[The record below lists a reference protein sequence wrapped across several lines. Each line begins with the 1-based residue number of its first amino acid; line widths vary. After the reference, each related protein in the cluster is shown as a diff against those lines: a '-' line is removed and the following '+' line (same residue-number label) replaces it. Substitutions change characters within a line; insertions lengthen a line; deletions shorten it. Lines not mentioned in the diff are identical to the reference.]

1 MTLTSKPSS
10 SDAASATRR
19 DKTYTPWLK
28 FAVLKTAIF
37 LEAAA
42 IFSFW
47 ISECPV
53 VATRSFS
60 LFPTQ
65 YSSTSESAA
74 GVEKST
80 TGETWLINATF
91 GTLSDKTFNVSFV
104 SNDTEYSQFWIGLR
118 MGDYQIRYDDTLV
131 FDADGAVWQNQAYR
145 TIGLYEP
152 ASGDFLTW
160 LNANAVKQS

>member
-1 MTLTSKPSS
+1 MRRTPPVSALCPPTVLPAVTPLMFCVGGLWLSKWVP
-10 SDAASATRR
+10 
-19 DKTYTPWLK
+19 PP
-28 FAVLKTAIF
+28 
-37 LEAAA
+37 
-42 IFSFW
+42 
-47 ISECPV
+47 PV
-53 VATRSFS
+53 TIA
-60 LFPTQ
+60 
-65 YSSTSESAA
+65 
-74 GVEKST
+74 
-80 TGETWLINATF
+80 ETWLINATF